1 MIEKEREKIVI
12 EMREHIKSCFNPH
25 CQLVDEVVIVYN
37 LFKGS
42 SLEKQDP
49 LKLIVHEY
57 IEGLPRKE
65 TDCPEGR
72 KINERMR

>member
-1 MIEKEREKIVI
+1 M
-12 EMREHIKSCFNPH
+12 
-25 CQLVDEVVIVYN
+25 YN

-57 IEGLPRKE
+57 IEELPRKE
-65 TDCPEGR
+65 TDCAEGR